1 MRAWHF
7 GQHTHREDSIIKV
20 INDITG
26 KNFLSRVGTHLINYY
41 PRHCAIYADWGEL
54 LIERVQ
60 MHARGHVGKVTRG
73 QGERQNN

>member
-1 MRAWHF
+1 M
-7 GQHTHREDSIIKV
+7 

-26 KNFLSRVGTHLINYY
+26 KNFLSRVGTHLLNYY

-60 MHARGHVGKVTRG
+60 MHARGRVAEGHEGTGG
-73 QGERQNN
+73 QGERE